1 MKIKSF
7 VKRTICIILS
17 VALLFFGV
25 SNSYLSPHKMDTV
38 QATGA
43 EIVAVAGISASTLFQ
58 ICLFVGTTAVTLW
71 GIGELIDNKD
81 EIAQVGKNLI
91 DSATSLPD
99 GWAFKM
105 TSVGGQDYVFGT
117 EALQEVQDTQWEV
130 IQGGSPNNNNDDN
143 NDDDDNN
150 KNKFKLPTKSSNELV
165 GSWLAL
171 GGVWLT
177 DLASKWYNNYVN
189 DSMTDADKAVIEPII
204 SGRFTDADLVKQWSG
219 DNYNFNI
226 SIKYEYDYINPST
239 NEVTHCIDIYNIE
252 QTIDYPLCYAYTV
265 ATATNGATSY
275 NFKGYKRYLN
285 KWKTA
290 SFSGK
295 LIYIRPEGVNTRD
308 FTSSQSLSITD
319 NNNSDNYYSHNV
331 KIMYDSNV
339 PVFSS
344 VEDATA
350 YVTATLNGENAIN
363 YAKTYREAD
372 WLTDDWSGVLI
383 DPLTNINLTLSQLL
397 DVAKALGL
405 KAVGNNLRPEELADL
420 IANSLP
426 KINPEL
432 LPGISTEPAIVT
444 NPDLVP
450 LYYPNADA
458 HPQPGIDIEPDP
470 VPDPV
475 PVPDPEP
482 TEPIDSE
489 EITPE
494 ESVDETKENLKDI
507 VGGFKNKFPFCLPWD
522 LQYLY
527 SILADNPKTP
537 VFKLPL
543 VLERYGIH
551 EDIVIDMS
559 NFEGLSKISRLFFTL
574 LYIYGLINF
583 TVKTVLVRKEE

>member
-1 MKIKSF
+1 MKIKVL

-25 SNSYLSPHKMDTV
+25 SNSYFSPHKMDNV

-58 ICLFVGTTAVTLW
+58 ICLFVGTTAVALW
-71 GIGELIDNKD
+71 GIGELIDNQD

-91 DSATSLPD
+91 DSAKSLPD

-130 IQGGSPNNNNDDN
+130 IQGGSPNNNNDDDN
-143 NDDDDNN
+143 NDDDDKN

-189 DSMTDADKAVIEPII
+189 DSMSDADKAVLEPII
-204 SGRFTDADLVKQWSG
+204 SGRFTDAEIAKQWSG
-219 DNYNFNI
+219 EPYKI
-226 SIKYEYDYINPST
+226 ITQVRIEYDYIKYPSK
-239 NEVTHCIDIYNIE
+239 EKEHRIDIYSYENE
-252 QTIDYPLCYAYTV
+252 VNYPV
-265 ATATNGATSY
+265 AHSLDKEVSSNGAVQYNVNTYRRSGTSSA
-275 NFKGYKRYLN
+275 YLSTTWN
-285 KWKTA
+285 C
-290 SFSGK
+290 
-295 LIYIRPEGVNTRD
+295 IQIRPSGVT
-308 FTSSQSLSITD
+308 
-319 NNNSDNYYSHNV
+319 NNNQRPYINDFLNANDYETHNV
-331 KIMYDSNV
+331 NI
-339 PVFSS
+339 
-344 VEDATA
+344 
-350 YVTATLNGENAIN
+350 TLNSTIPFFNSYQEAMNYCSANLDIENAIN

-372 WLTDDWSGVLI
+372 WLNDDWSGVLI

-426 KINPEL
+426 QINPEL

-482 TEPIDSE
+482 TEPIDNE

-494 ESVDETKENLKDI
+494 DTVEETKENLKDLA
-507 VGGFKNKFPFCLPWD
+507 GGFKNKFPFCIPWD

-583 TVKTVLVRKEE
+583 TVKVVLVRKEE

>member
-17 VALLFFGV
+17 VAVLFFGV
-25 SNSYLSPHKMDTV
+25 SNSYFSPHKMDTV

-71 GIGELIDNKD
+71 GIGELIDNQD

-91 DSATSLPD
+91 DSAKSLPD

-130 IQGGSPNNNNDDN
+130 IQGGSPNKNNDDDN
-143 NDDDDNN
+143 NDDDDKN

-177 DLASKWYNNYVN
+177 DLASKWYANHANGTMTEDDKTLIQPIMDGKLTDEVLASQWTGETYAINALFQFSSYQPNKSLITEGLLQFDFDFSYPTALLVN
-189 DSMTDADKAVIEPII
+189 IRDDGWDFTTYYIKNGNIDKPYPITGEQI
-204 SGRFTDADLVKQWSG
+204 VKGETSSLSRMQWGLYSGKTSSG
-219 DNYNFNI
+219 FIHNFAYNANIPIFKSKESLDNY
-226 SIKYEYDYINPST
+226 
-239 NEVTHCIDIYNIE
+239 
-252 QTIDYPLCYAYTV
+252 L
-265 ATATNGATSY
+265 
-275 NFKGYKRYLN
+275 KG
-285 KWKTA
+285 
-290 SFSGK
+290 SG
-295 LIYIRPEGVNTRD
+295 ECVD
-308 FTSSQSLSITD
+308 
-319 NNNSDNYYSHNV
+319 
-331 KIMYDSNV
+331 
-339 PVFSS
+339 
-344 VEDATA
+344 
-350 YVTATLNGENAIN
+350 AIN

-372 WLTDDWSGVLI
+372 WLSDDWSGVLI

-482 TEPIDSE
+482 TEPIDNE

-494 ESVDETKENLKDI
+494 DTVEETKENLKDV
-507 VGGFKNKFPFCLPWD
+507 VGGFKNKFPFCIPWD

-583 TVKTVLVRKEE
+583 TVKVVLVRKEE